1 MYCSFASGL
10 LLISELRWTTR
21 GYIYS
26 RWMLVYCK
34 HQIASSSAL
43 LCQYFE
49 ILFSKKRKHPL
60 FVFTVHLNIIKGKK
74 KVPFRCPKSVGTLF
88 NYILEFHET
97 RTVNS
102 CLHATQLRIRKN
114 QHFFL
119 QVNAV
124 GGIPRQLTTYLL
136 DPCFSKTYAKKW
148 RRYPCACGEPNPR
161 FKFAHDDG
169 TIFFFY
175 FCVRFSTT
183 C

>member
-1 MYCSFASGL
+1 
-10 LLISELRWTTR
+10 
-21 GYIYS
+21 
-26 RWMLVYCK
+26 MLVYCK

-43 LCQYFE
+43 LRQYFE
-49 ILFSKKRKHPL
+49 ILFSKKKKETASFRFYSASEYNKR
-60 FVFTVHLNIIKGKK
+60 KK

-124 GGIPRQLTTYLL
+124 GGIPRQLITYLL

-148 RRYPCACGEPNPR
+148 RRCPCACGEPKPR